1 MILKETTTLV
11 LPGFRSQS
19 WQKPWQSAAAPG
31 LGAGRRWPSRS
42 CDSSGYSSS
51 GLSRTPSMFFGSH
64 SGRSPVHRQVGTL
77 RNSGRRA
84 LSKMRSS
91 TPSMRTKASHLDW
104 TLPAANPAEIRRAVR
119 PPSQRTA
126 VPMAV
131 GTWLVPPGASAT
143 PGRSAAIRVPRHRG
157 APVVNW
163 TPTAGSSAILRPVGP
178 SSASTPARRS
188 GSRPEH
194 AWLPRPR

>member
-91 TPSMRTKASHLDW
+91 TPSMRTNASHLDW

-131 GTWLVPPGASAT
+131 GNVARSTGCVSHARSVGGHTRSSTSRCASCVRDAGGQIKRD
-143 PGRSAAIRVPRHRG
+143 PAARREFSG
-157 APVVNW
+157 
-163 TPTAGSSAILRPVGP
+163 
-178 SSASTPARRS
+178 STPDFDRLK
-188 GSRPEH
+188 
-194 AWLPRPR
+194 LP